1 MFYCFYHSWYFC
13 ACYFKKGEIKQEKKI
28 DKIFW
33 EKRDFIREW
42 WNPGVQ
48 LLNFEGSPG
57 VPLLNSEGGP
67 RVPLLNFR
75 GSQVSLLNFE

>member
-13 ACYFKKGEIKQEKKI
+13 ACYFKKGEIKQEKKR